1 MAIKMLRPGTRHGNK
16 VWYARISVKGCRVEK
31 STYTSNA
38 RLARRY
44 AEGIERGMYERHALG
59 GSPRTVA
66 QAIDGYIRFR
76 RPRPRD
82 EGYLM
87 VLRAALGHRECAAIT
102 QEDFDACAAV
112 LYPRCSNAT
121 RNRGVYTPLQA
132 VLRHS
137 GVHAT
142 IKRPK
147 QPRPKHRSLTAAQRD
162 ILIRNAVDPELKALL
177 TLLFYAG
184 PRISEAIAL
193 TRDRTDLANAL
204 ACFETTKTDDEHWR
218 PLHKKVVF
226 ALAQLPARQ
235 DGRFFRW
242 KTRAGPRKLI
252 AALSRQTQIPFSP
265 HRARHTFADLMME
278 KGASLRDLMDA
289 GGWSNERSAMR
300 YTTKRV
306 ERARKAVDRLEC
318 TSQR

>member
-16 VWYARISVKGCRVEK
+16 VYYARISVKGCRAEI
-31 STYTSNA
+31 STHTSNA
-38 RLARRY
+38 KLARRF
-44 AEGIERGMYERHALG
+44 AEAVERGMFERHALS
-59 GSPRTVA
+59 GSSKTVA

-76 RPRPRD
+76 RPASRD
-82 EGYLM
+82 EDYLM
-87 VLRAALGHRECAAIT
+87 ALRAALGTRDCAT
-102 QEDFDACAAV
+102 VVQEDFDGCAAV
-112 LYPRCSNAT
+112 LYPSCSNET
-121 RNRGVYTPLQA
+121 RNRAVYTPLQA
-132 VLRHS
+132 VLRHT
-137 GVHAT
+137 GVHAP

-147 QPRPKHRSLTAAQRD
+147 QARPKHRSLTAAQRD
-162 ILIRNAVDPELKALL
+162 ILIRNAEDPELKALL

-193 TRDRTDLANAL
+193 TRERTDLVSGI
-204 ACFETTKTDDEHWR
+204 ACFELTKTDDEQWR

-226 ALAQLPARQ
+226 ALAQLPKRE

-242 KTRAGPRKLI
+242 KTRAGPRKQI

-289 GGWSNERSAMR
+289 GGWRNERSAMR

-306 ERARKAVDRLEC
+306 ERARKAVNKL
-318 TSQR
+318 